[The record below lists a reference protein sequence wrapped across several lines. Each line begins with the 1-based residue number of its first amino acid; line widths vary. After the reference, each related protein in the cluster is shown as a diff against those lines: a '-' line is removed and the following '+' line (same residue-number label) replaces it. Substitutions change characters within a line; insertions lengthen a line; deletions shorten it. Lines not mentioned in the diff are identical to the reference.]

1 MIIAL
6 VGRPNV
12 GKSTLFNR
20 LCRKTIAITHAT
32 PGVTRDCRTENI
44 EFYGL
49 NFTVMDTPGIF
60 DHESDQR
67 FVQDMQT
74 HAIAAFDK
82 VDIVFFMLDGR
93 QGVTHVD
100 ADIAQILKKLNKK
113 VVVLVNK
120 VENDVHLAHVA
131 EAYSFGFP
139 DIFPISAQ
147 EGAGLSDVF
156 IHLKTL
162 DQSFNCDHDDVQ
174 ESTAEET
181 PKPLTL
187 SIVGRPNVGKST
199 LFNMIVGKNVQLVH
213 DFSGVTRDSV
223 KLSFD
228 YEGRDFYI
236 VDTAGIRKKI
246 KEADALEKISVS
258 KSFQAI
264 EQSDIVLMVIDALTI
279 DDFLD
284 KQDMTL
290 IQKIVELKKC
300 LIIILNK
307 MDLVPVKKRPH
318 LITTVQTI
326 LNNEFSGIKD
336 PHVLLLSAQRRTS
349 LEKIMADVLIIEK
362 RFYKKFKTSELNRF
376 LQKCLDHHKLSNV
389 KMKYMFQIKSAP
401 PMFFIQGNKTFDI
414 PTSYT
419 RYLINRF
426 VDEFDMGGVPVT
438 ILYKNE
444 KNPYDQ
450 DKGSKH

>member
-32 PGVTRDCRTENI
+32 PGVTRDCRTEDV

-49 NFTVMDTPGIF
+49 NFSVMDTPGIF

-67 FVQDMQT
+67 FVQDMQA
-74 HAIAAFDK
+74 HALAAFDK
-82 VDIVFFMLDGR
+82 VDIIFFMLDGR
-93 QGVTHVD
+93 QGLTHVD
-100 ADIAQILKKLNKK
+100 GDIAQVLKKLHKK
-113 VVVLVNK
+113 VVILVNK
-120 VENDVHLAHVA
+120 VEHDVHLAHVG
-131 EAYSFGFP
+131 EAYALGFS
-139 DIFPISAQ
+139 DVFPISAQ
-147 EGAGLSDVF
+147 DGSGLSDVF

-162 DQSFNCDHDDVQ
+162 DPSFDDYNDEDV
-174 ESTAEET
+174 EEIEDASKT
-181 PKPLTL
+181 LTL

-199 LFNMIVGKNVQLVH
+199 LFNMMIGKNVQLVH

-228 YEGRDFYI
+228 YEGRAFHI

-246 KEADALEKISVS
+246 KGGDALEKISVS
-258 KSFQAI
+258 KSYHAI

-279 DDFLD
+279 EDFLD

-326 LNNEFSGIKD
+326 LNHEFSGIKN
-336 PHVLLLSAQRRTS
+336 PHVLLISAQRPTS
-349 LEKIMADVLIIEK
+349 LAKIMGDVLDIEK

-419 RYLINRF
+419 RYLVNRF
-426 VDEFDMGGVPVT
+426 VDEFDMGGVPIT

-444 KNPYDQ
+444 KNPYD
-450 DKGSKH
+450 DNKS